1 MPYVFA
7 YGSLARAAGAALPCH
22 LLDHRRGWGVAMD
35 NRLRIPGYKVF
46 IDARTGE
53 QPPVYVAFLDIR
65 PQPGARVNGV
75 AFPVDSGE
83 LPELDRRERQYE
95 RRDVTQHVDL
105 DVDGPFGALRA
116 PAGFPDGTVW
126 AYAGRAESRDRCAA
140 GRADGTTVVAAPYHR
155 HVREGFRARGMLDAF
170 ERTTDPPDLPER
182 ELQRVDLP

>member
-1 MPYVFA
+1 VPHVFA

-35 NRLRIPGYKVF
+35 NRRTIPGYKVYV
-46 IDARTGE
+46 DPLTGE

-65 PQPGARVNGV
+65 PQPGARVSGV
-75 AFPVDSGE
+75 AFPVDPDE
-83 LPELDRRERQYE
+83 LALIDGRERQYE
-95 RRDVTQHVDL
+95 RRDVTATIDL
-105 DVDGPFGALRA
+105 DLDGP
-116 PAGFPDGTVW
+116 VW
-126 AYAGRAESRDRCAA
+126 AYVGRAESRRRCAA

-170 ERTTDPPDLPER
+170 ERTTDPPDVPER